1 MTRPDGGASHHASGD
16 DETYAAA
23 CARMIEFQLRAR
35 GVRAPGVLAAMAAV
49 PREAFVPVGLRDLA
63 YADEALPIEHG
74 QTISQPLMVGLM
86 TQLLAPEPG
95 DRVLDVGTGSGYQ
108 AAVLAA
114 MGCRVTSVE
123 RVPELA
129 ATARE
134 RLAALGFGD
143 RVEVRVGDG
152 SAAEPSGAV
161 QPGGGADPSGA
172 GQPSRAPWPRIIVG
186 AAAPKVPEALLARL
200 ADGGRLVIPV
210 GGRHEQELVL
220 VERDGAHLRTTNHG
234 ACVFVPLIGEGGF
247 R

>member
-1 MTRPDGGASHHASGD
+1 MSRPDGGDSHRGQSD
-16 DETYAAA
+16 DDPYAAA
-23 CARMIEFQLRAR
+23 RARMVETQLRAR
-35 GVRAPGVLAAMAAV
+35 GIRDPRVLAAMASV

-86 TQLLAPEPG
+86 TELLAPEPG
-95 DRVLDVGTGSGYQ
+95 DRVLDVGTGTGYQ

-123 RVPELA
+123 RLSALA

-134 RLAALGFGD
+134 RLATLGFAD

-152 SAAEPSGAV
+152 SAGEP
-161 QPGGGADPSGA
+161 AD
-172 GQPSRAPWPRIIVG
+172 APWPRIIVA
-186 AAAPKVPEALLARL
+186 AAAPSVPDSLTSQL

-210 GGRHEQELVL
+210 GPRYEQELVL
-220 VERDGAHLRTTNHG
+220 VERQGDRLRTTRHG
-234 ACVFVPLIGEGGF
+234 ACVFVPLVGEGGF
-247 R
+247 P